1 MLEIENLHFR
11 YSRRGPPV
19 LNGVNLTLRDGEIG
33 ILLGKNGS
41 GKTSLFKNIL
51 GILRPESGS
60 IRFDKENLLKMNRRE
75 RARRVAYVPQ
85 SIQFGGLSVFD
96 TVLMGRI
103 SYFGYKAGREDE
115 EIIWQILQ
123 DMRLEEFAARN
134 VERLSGGER
143 QKIAIARALA
153 QEPRLLVFD
162 EPTGNLDIANEQL
175 IIEEAR
181 RLAKEKGISILTSL
195 HDLNRALDLGDRFF
209 FMKDGQILHAG
220 NREVVTELVIQETFD
235 AEVHIIEVEDKKII
249 INGDINHEKKHCL
262 VAGCADGA
270 GTVCVW
276 GDRTV

>member
-51 GILRPESGS
+51 GIPRPESGS

-103 SYFGYKAGREDE
+103 SYFSYKAGREDE

-134 VERLSGGER
+134 VEQLSGGER

-195 HDLNRALDLGDRFF
+195 HDLNRALDLGDRFY

-220 NREVVTELVIQETFD
+220 SREVVTELVIQETFD

-249 INGDINHEKKHCL
+249 INGGHKS
-262 VAGCADGA
+262 
-270 GTVCVW
+270 
-276 GDRTV
+276 